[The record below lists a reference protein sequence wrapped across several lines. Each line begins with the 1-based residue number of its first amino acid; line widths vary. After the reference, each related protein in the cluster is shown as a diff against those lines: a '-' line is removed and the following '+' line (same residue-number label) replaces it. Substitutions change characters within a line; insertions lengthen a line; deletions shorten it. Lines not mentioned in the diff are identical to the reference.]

1 MSSFI
6 SSMETAW
13 GGMLSSFWDSLT
25 GFFSGMS
32 TSIIAGTY
40 MLMEHPSIVFTLLA
54 VLVAI
59 FAWIKL
65 KNTHLTTHMLI
76 YMALM
81 LALAVIL
88 HQIRLYHMPQGGS
101 VTLGGMVPLLL
112 ISYRYG
118 SGPGCLAGFIFGMI
132 TILQDPFL
140 VHPLQVLFYYP
151 LHFMALGL
159 AAAFPAH
166 MWISTCLAFLARF
179 LCHFISG
186 VVFFASYAPP
196 DTSPYIYSLT
206 INATYLIPEF
216 VICIIL
222 LKLLP
227 VKHLISFMKK

>member
-1 MSSFI
+1 
-6 SSMETAW
+6 METAW

-151 LHFMALGL
+151 LPFMALGL

-179 LCHFISG
+179 LCHFISS

-196 DTSPYIYSLT
+196 DT
-206 INATYLIPEF
+206 
-216 VICIIL
+216 
-222 LKLLP
+222 
-227 VKHLISFMKK
+227 